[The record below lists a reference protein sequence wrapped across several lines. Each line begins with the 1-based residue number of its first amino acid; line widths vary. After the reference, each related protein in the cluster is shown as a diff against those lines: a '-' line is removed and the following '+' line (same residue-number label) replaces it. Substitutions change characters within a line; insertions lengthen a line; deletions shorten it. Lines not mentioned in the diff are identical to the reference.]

1 MNTTTKGGAPVASL
15 LDRFKAAIGQSLESK
30 APAFLSEGGELL
42 AACDDSP
49 TLRELAATLAGH
61 ASAIAEVRSRE
72 RNQGSRDRWE
82 DSDEAAHFQ
91 KVASVMIGR
100 LADKACAIEADASWR
115 AKREGEA
122 EALASKVAA
131 AEQTA
136 DATAKAMREGFA
148 TVRAVRAE
156 RALMGDLAQTFEA
169 RLIAARERFAG
180 ARDRAAD
187 GLIAAAIDG
196 TDAPKPER
204 IERAAAEVAALEA
217 AAARV
222 QARRDAA
229 AARLGPEEA
238 AAEARAGFHAEAR
251 RSLALAR
258 ILEAVQPHR
267 ELFEEW
273 AACAAWN
280 GGNPAG
286 VIVLPIDSQ
295 GAGLRLE
302 VLRHEV
308 KP

>member
-1 MNTTTKGGAPVASL
+1 MNTTTKGGAPIASL
-15 LDRFKAAIGQSLESK
+15 LDRLKAAIGQSLESK
-30 APAFLSEGGELL
+30 APAVLSEGGELL
-42 AACDDSP
+42 AACDDP
-49 TLRELAATLAGH
+49 LTLHELAANLAGH
-61 ASAIAEVRSRE
+61 ARAITAVRNRE
-72 RNQGSRDRWE
+72 RLQGSRDRWE
-82 DSDEAAHFQ
+82 DSDDAASFHR
-91 KVASVMIGR
+91 VASVMADR
-100 LADKACAIEADASWR
+100 LSQKARAIEADESWR

-131 AEQTA
+131 AKQTA
-136 DATAKAMREGFA
+136 DATAKTMREGFA

-156 RALMGDLAQTFEA
+156 RALMDELAQTFEA

-187 GLIAAAIDG
+187 RLIAAAIDG
-196 TDAPKPER
+196 TDAPKLER
-204 IERAAAEVAALEA
+204 IETAAAEVAALEA
-217 AAARV
+217 ATTRV

-238 AAEARAGFHAEAR
+238 AAETRAGFHAEAR
-251 RSLALAR
+251 HSLALAR

-286 VIVLPIDSQ
+286 VIVLPINSQ